1 MKKTK
6 PDHSNRREFL
16 KKAGLTTAAAGA
28 TLAAPAI
35 IAAEPIKWRFQT
47 YAGSAL
53 GQHVTKPAIDAIN
66 NASNGELQVELYY
79 ADQLVPTGELFRA
92 LQKGGEP

>member
-1 MKKTK
+1 M
-6 PDHSNRREFL
+6 
-16 KKAGLTTAAAGA
+16 
-28 TLAAPAI
+28 AAPAI